1 MSDINTK
8 NPFLTKT
15 ALRQID
21 AARERAKEDKEKLK
35 GLFSQT
41 LSNEAGKEVLEH
53 LEILAHRGFPNYDN
67 PNLNYAKIG
76 QLELLKY
83 IRNMLEK

>member
-8 NPFLTKT
+8 SPFLTKT
-15 ALRQID
+15 ALRQLDTI
-21 AARERAKEDKEKLK
+21 RQRAKEDNEKLK

-41 LSNEAGKEVLEH
+41 LDNAAGKEVLEH
-53 LEILAHRGFPNYDN
+53 LEMLAHRGFPNYDN
-67 PNLNYAKIG
+67 ANLNYAKIG

-83 IRNMLEK
+83 IRSLLEK